1 MSKAVSTMKGDD
13 EGTDANELSGGRSA
27 STQASSLP
35 TISTVMSH
43 TAPPLITSAVMLAL
57 IFGGCCSNVCVP
69 ESASWLSSYWLSVCK
84 GRAQSILDLSGGQA

>member
-1 MSKAVSTMKGDD
+1 MSKAISAVKGDE

-27 STQASSLP
+27 STQTLSLP

-69 ESASWLSSYWLSVCK
+69 ESASWLSSYGLALCK
-84 GRAQSILDLSGGQA
+84 GRAQSVVDLSGGQV